1 MSTKAEIGLL
11 CLNCKSIVERFI
23 PQHCYYHPLCKKCR
37 SEKLKK
43 DLGNK
48 SCNFCFSSLASNL
61 ADTTDHMLALS
72 TSDAQLD
79 LRSGNLV
86 NLLSRGTQA
95 YGSPQRMCSCCLF
108 AVETC
113 CHSCQLMFCA
123 RCLNLHSPSCI
134 MNGQK
139 MFGWSNVKNY
149 QSSSENSLG
158 YFRIGQQ
165 SFEDGTNSHY
175 LPHQQ
180 SYNTEHLGVS
190 LLLSTGGLSLTT
202 GTPMLT
208 TGSQNLLPRERL
220 GAGAANRFDIHPLV
234 PFRTRNDSGSNKETS
249 TDISKTF
256 LSLTSGSTEQPNS
269 LTGSSEHNSI
279 LAQLKSRIDVIWQMH
294 EERECKLRIQFS
306 DCRTQVES
314 YFQAIKAWQLA
325 FDKLLA
331 AEAERRVKELN
342 KQREL
347 FLKQLME
354 ESWGSGNELMQVL
367 RGAVNNL
374 EDLQATDSEEF
385 DVRLPDF
392 TKLLESV
399 QTTLVDPSRCR
410 ILAGLNIR
418 KPGTASLRL
427 CTSDCCGQ
435 PVSCDLNRISVAI
448 WGPGRTLVESEV
460 TDDDAHC
467 GSYTVKYSLVK
478 NGKYTATVKVCGK
491 EISHSPLVFH
501 FPEPRAV
508 QEIKFSEQSTGFLG
522 KPWGICLHKDN
533 IIVADRGTNTVQTF
547 DQSGRFIKRL
557 GTPSQNNGSPDE
569 KGEFFRPTGVAVDSR
584 DRVIITDKD
593 NHRVKVYNSSG
604 KLRGMFGEHGK
615 LNNQFNYPIGVAVN
629 ERDDIFVADSKNNR
643 IVVFTKYFVFQQT
656 KQGFKNPR
664 DVACIK
670 ELLVVGLFDE
680 CKVIVYKQN
689 SSNFVGEFGYEIIGR
704 PQGIA
709 VDVENNILVVQS
721 TNFQQ
726 VQAHIS
732 RNASNRRSGDK
743 VKRPQITVFEPV
755 VASPCPITVQSYTF
769 TSKQYSQFGLLDE
782 PCGACITPE
791 GKILIVDSGN
801 KRVLI
806 FC

>member
-1 MSTKAEIGLL
+1 MSTMAEIGSREL
-11 CLNCKSIVERFI
+11 CSNCKSIVERSI
-23 PQHCYYHPLCKKCR
+23 PQHCDYHPLCRKCL

-43 DLGNK
+43 DLQNK
-48 SCNFCFSSLASNL
+48 SCNFCFSSLESNL
-61 ADTTDHMLALS
+61 AETTDRMLALS
-72 TSDAQLD
+72 TSEARLD

-234 PFRTRNDSGSNKETS
+234 PFRTRNDSGRNKETS
-249 TDISKTF
+249 RDISKTF

-279 LAQLKSRIDVIWQMH
+279 LAQIKSRMDVMH
-294 EERECKLRIQFS
+294 EKRERKLRMQFRN
-306 DCRTQVES
+306 CRTEVER
-314 YFQAIKAWQLA
+314 YFQAIIEWNMETDTRLS
-325 FDKLLA
+325 
-331 AEAERRVKELN
+331 AELERRVKKMN
-342 KQREL
+342 KEREL
-347 FLKQLME
+347 FLKQLMG
-354 ESWGSGNELMQVL
+354 ESWGSGNKLM
-367 RGAVNNL
+367 GAVNNL

-392 TKLLESV
+392 TKLFESV
-399 QTTLVDPSRCR
+399 YTTLIDPSRCR

-418 KPGTASLRL
+418 KPGNASLRL

-435 PVSCDLNRISVAI
+435 PVPCDLSRISVAI
-448 WGPGRTLVESEV
+448 LGPGRTLVKSEV
-460 TDDDAHC
+460 TCDAHC

-478 NGKYTATVKVCGK
+478 HGKYTATVKVCGK
-491 EISHSPLVFH
+491 EIPHSPLVFH

-533 IIVADRGTNTVQTF
+533 IIVADRG
-547 DQSGRFIKRL
+547 
-557 GTPSQNNGSPDE
+557 
-569 KGEFFRPTGVAVDSR
+569 
-584 DRVIITDKD
+584 
-593 NHRVKVYNSSG
+593 
-604 KLRGMFGEHGK
+604 
-615 LNNQFNYPIGVAVN
+615 
-629 ERDDIFVADSKNNR
+629 
-643 IVVFTKYFVFQQT
+643 
-656 KQGFKNPR
+656 
-664 DVACIK
+664 
-670 ELLVVGLFDE
+670 
-680 CKVIVYKQN
+680 
-689 SSNFVGEFGYEIIGR
+689 
-704 PQGIA
+704 
-709 VDVENNILVVQS
+709 
-721 TNFQQ
+721 
-726 VQAHIS
+726 
-732 RNASNRRSGDK
+732 
-743 VKRPQITVFEPV
+743 
-755 VASPCPITVQSYTF
+755 
-769 TSKQYSQFGLLDE
+769 
-782 PCGACITPE
+782 
-791 GKILIVDSGN
+791 
-801 KRVLI
+801 
-806 FC
+806 